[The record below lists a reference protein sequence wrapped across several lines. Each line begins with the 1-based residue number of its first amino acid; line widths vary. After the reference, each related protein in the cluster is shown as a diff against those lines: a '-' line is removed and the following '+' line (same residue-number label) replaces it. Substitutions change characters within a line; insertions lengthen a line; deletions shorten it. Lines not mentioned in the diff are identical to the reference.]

1 MSEDLWTLIRV
12 LTSLLAVLMVVGLA
26 ARALRTSTR
35 TGKGAGLQVRERVGL
50 TRDAAL
56 AVVDLPGRRLVLGVT
71 ANRVD
76 LLVEL
81 EPDYEDDEDDE
92 DPAGRGPSPGRS
104 RESHGVKVT
113 PLPVGADPFLPRFRG
128 GRRTGYPGAGRAG
141 TGRAGTGAGAFGR
154 NRRGLRQTMEN
165 LRDLTARRR

>member
-1 MSEDLWTLIRV
+1 MNDDLWALIRV

-26 ARALRTSTR
+26 ARALRSSTR

-81 EPDYEDDEDDE
+81 EPDDEKDEDE
-92 DPAGRGPSPGRS
+92 GTGGGGPSAGRS
-104 RESHGVKVT
+104 RKSHGVKVT
-113 PLPVGADPFLPRFRG
+113 PLPVGTDPLLPRFRG
-128 GRRTGYPGAGRAG
+128 GRCTGYPGAGH
-141 TGRAGTGAGAFGR
+141 AGTGAGPFGLGHS
-154 NRRGLRQTMEN
+154 RRGLRQTVEN